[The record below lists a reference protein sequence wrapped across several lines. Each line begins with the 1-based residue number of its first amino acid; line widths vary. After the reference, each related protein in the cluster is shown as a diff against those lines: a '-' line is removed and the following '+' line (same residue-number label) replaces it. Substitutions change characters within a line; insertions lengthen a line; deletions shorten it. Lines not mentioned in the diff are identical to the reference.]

1 MSQLDKMYNWNG
13 NYKIKRELVE
23 RRYKVSELKYPEYLH
38 IFLNED
44 NTIRYSII
52 DEHFGYPALANTHEG
67 KHSIELRA
75 KVVEV
80 LDSLEKEG
88 YIEKIN

>member
-13 NYKIKRELVE
+13 DYKINRELPE
-23 RRYKVSELKYPEYLH
+23 RRYKVSDLEYPEYLH
-38 IFLNED
+38 ISLNED

-52 DEHFGYPALANTHEG
+52 DEYFGHPALANTHEG
-67 KHSIELRA
+67 EYSKELRA
-75 KVVEV
+75 RVIEI
-80 LDSLEKEG
+80 LDNLEKES